1 MTKGSINQ
9 TSLLDQ
15 ANDIFNPDEFLKN
28 VAVDNVIF
36 GYHEKELKVLLQRP
50 SGISKWTLT
59 GGYIKK
65 TESINDAAV
74 RVAQI
79 RTGLTNLF
87 LQQFRSFG
95 TPQRVKDPE
104 LTPESYSK
112 RLGIELS
119 AAHWVFDYYVSVGFY
134 TLTEFS
140 LVQIEKGP
148 YDEDIRWWPIEELPA
163 LMFDHDE
170 IITEALKALQ
180 IHIYHHPVGYELLP
194 EKFTLPE
201 IHSLYETILGK
212 SLDSRNF
219 ARKITASG
227 IVKKLNETRSIGAHR
242 SPFLY
247 KFDKRKYDAALKEGM
262 FLAF

>member
-1 MTKGSINQ
+1 MKKELINHNTQ
-9 TSLLDQ
+9 FDQ
-15 ANDIFNPDEFLKN
+15 ALTIFNRDEFLKN

-36 GYHEKELKVLLQRP
+36 GYHEKELKVLLLRP
-50 SGISKWTLT
+50 VAFKKWTLT
-59 GGYIKK
+59 GGYVKK
-65 TESINDAAV
+65 TESIEEAAA
-74 RVAQI
+74 RVANM
-79 RTGLTNLF
+79 RTGLENLF

-95 TPQRVKDPE
+95 TPERVKDPE

-112 RLGIELS
+112 RLGVELS
-119 AAHWVFDYYVSVGFY
+119 ADHWVFDYYVTVGFY
-134 TLTEFS
+134 TLTEYS
-140 LVQIEKGP
+140 LVSIIKGP
-148 YDEDIRWWPIEELPA
+148 VDEEIQWWPISELPA
-163 LMFDHDE
+163 LMFDHRE

-180 IHIYHHPVGYELLP
+180 MHIYHYPVGYELLP

-219 ARKITASG
+219 ARKLMGTG
-227 IVKKLNETRSIGAHR
+227 IVKKLSETKSIGAHR

-247 KFDKRKYDAALKEGM
+247 KFDKKKYDAALKSGM